1 MVRIIDDAT
10 LARQTVLRREPFEMV
25 TDSPAMRERTIRT
38 FGEYLTPDQVVARIL
53 HDVRTKGD
61 AALCDYSARLD
72 GAHLTPEQLTVSR
85 AEIEE
90 AYTLVPQDVVDAMRL
105 AAERIHFFHS
115 RFRRQSWLDWQGDSA
130 LGQVI
135 RPLQRAGLYVP
146 GGTAAYPS
154 SLLMSAIPAKV
165 AGVEE
170 IIVTT
175 PAGRDGKIW
184 APILVAADIAG
195 VNRVVKLGGAQGI
208 GALAYGTESVP
219 KVDKILG
226 PGNLIV
232 VLAKKHVFGDVD
244 IDQLPGPTEVLI
256 IADDTPDPE
265 MVAADLLSQAEHDV
279 LASAILLTTS
289 RQMAE
294 AVAAELDKQLPLL
307 PRAPIAGGSLER
319 NGGIVLVRDIAE
331 AIELANEYAPEHL
344 CLLIRDAWQWV
355 GQVRNAGAVF
365 VGESAPEV
373 IGDYVAGPSHILP
386 TGGTARFFS
395 PVHVE
400 DFVKVISV
408 IGIGPRDFE
417 RIGPAAMTFAEAEGL
432 QAHASAVRRRLA
444 KRGIMQGYQ
453 QAGATEPAGGTS

>member
-1 MVRIIDDAT
+1 
-10 LARQTVLRREPFEMV
+10 
-25 TDSPAMRERTIRT
+25 
-38 FGEYLTPDQVVARIL
+38 
-53 HDVRTKGD
+53 
-61 AALCDYSARLD
+61 
-72 GAHLTPEQLTVSR
+72 
-85 AEIEE
+85 
-90 AYTLVPQDVVDAMRL
+90 
-105 AAERIHFFHS
+105 
-115 RFRRQSWLDWQGDSA
+115 
-130 LGQVI
+130 
-135 RPLQRAGLYVP
+135 
-146 GGTAAYPS
+146 
-154 SLLMSAIPAKV
+154 
-165 AGVEE
+165 
-170 IIVTT
+170 
-175 PAGRDGKIW
+175 
-184 APILVAADIAG
+184 
-195 VNRVVKLGGAQGI
+195 
-208 GALAYGTESVP
+208 VP

-453 QAGATEPAGGTS
+453 QAGATEPAGGAS